1 MTLVDGSDVQLMGLA
16 VTASGIDR
24 SGPTLVPVDRYISPH
39 YVQHSSLA
47 EPGVQPLKDFLDFVH
62 ERSPDATQTLHR
74 TFVDGDHVVLHY
86 HVKRFPEDPGMA
98 VVDIFRVAD
107 GMIVEHWDVI
117 QEVTVGGPNTNS
129 MF

>member
-1 MTLVDGSDVQLMGLA
+1 MRTEQEQRNLDLVLEMFEKVLRPLDS
-16 VTASGIDR
+16 TH
-24 SGPTLVPVDRYISPH
+24 VDTYISPN

-62 ERSPDATQTLHR
+62 ERSPEASQTIHR

-98 VVDIFRVAD
+98 VVDIFRVED
-107 GMIVEHWDVI
+107 GMIVEHWDVL
-117 QEVTVGGPNTNS
+117 QEVVVGGPNPNP

>member
-1 MTLVDGSDVQLMGLA
+1 MRTEQEQRNLDLVLEMFEKVLRPLDS
-16 VTASGIDR
+16 TH
-24 SGPTLVPVDRYISPH
+24 VDTYISPN

-47 EPGVQPLKDFLDFVH
+47 EPGVQALKDFLDFVH
-62 ERSPDATQTLHR
+62 ERSPEASQTIHR

-98 VVDIFRVAD
+98 VVDIFRVEG
-107 GMIVEHWDVI
+107 GMIVEHWDVL
-117 QEVTVGGPNTNS
+117 QDVVVGGPNPNP

>member
-1 MTLVDGSDVQLMGLA
+1 MRTEQEQRNLDLVLEMFEKVLRPLDS
-16 VTASGIDR
+16 TH
-24 SGPTLVPVDRYISPH
+24 VDTYISPN

-62 ERSPDATQTLHR
+62 AESPEASQTIHR

-98 VVDIFRVAD
+98 VVDIFRVED
-107 GMIVEHWDVI
+107 GKIGRASCRERVY
-117 QEVTVGGPNTNS
+117 
-129 MF
+129 